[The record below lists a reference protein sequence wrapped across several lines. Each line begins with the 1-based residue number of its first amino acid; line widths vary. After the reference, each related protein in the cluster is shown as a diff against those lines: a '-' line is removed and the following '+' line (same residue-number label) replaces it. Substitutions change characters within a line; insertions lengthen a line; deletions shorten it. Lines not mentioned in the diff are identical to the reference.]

1 MTHPNSLPSADL
13 RAFGLSSDRPRS
25 LTPVASTVA
34 SAVGGADHLT
44 LDGIS
49 KSFPDRRVLTDVS
62 CTVASGE
69 RACLIGENGT
79 GKSTLLRIVAGL
91 DDDHGGRVTVPG
103 SVGLFHQQPPFALDL
118 TVQEVLD
125 EATAPVRA
133 VAEEVVRLAEAL
145 ATSADAGNNVNL
157 SGAADTGDPA
167 DTASP
172 FDAATAYDRA
182 LAEAVRTQAW
192 DVDQQVDRL
201 VDGLDLARIPRT
213 RLASSLSGGQLSR
226 LALAW
231 LLLRRPDTLL
241 LDEPTNHLD
250 ARGTALLV
258 DLLRDWS
265 GPVLIASHDRAFLDD
280 VATTVLDLDPA
291 PQLHRDVPGASDAG
305 STGSGF
311 GLIRYG
317 GRYTDYLLHRIEERE
332 RWERRYRDEQAE
344 LKRLRRQVQ
353 DNHTVGNAD
362 RPPPTEG
369 KMAQKFYADRNAKVV
384 SRRVNEAATA
394 LARLEESQVRR
405 PPAVVSF
412 GGLAAAAPS
421 RAAGNGTFR
430 GVSNGVSGG
439 DYHSTSLETVR
450 GPNTGRRASNAG
462 PVLVA
467 TEVALAGRL
476 APVSV
481 HLGARSRLLI
491 TGPNGAGKSTL
502 LRILAKDLMPD
513 AGSVTTIG
521 RLTVGLLGQDAEHLT
536 EAERENEDSTVA
548 ESYRRAV
555 GDTTA
560 QRVPLGAF
568 GLIAGRD
575 EQRRVRDLSVGQR
588 RRLDLA
594 VLLADPPDVLLLDE
608 PTNHFSLLLSTQ
620 LEASIPAYPGAVVV
634 ASHDR
639 WLRAGW
645 QGEQLDLGPSS

>member
-1 MTHPNSLPSADL
+1 MTHPHSLPSADL
-13 RAFGLSSDRPRS
+13 RSSGLPSDRRRA
-25 LTPVASTVA
+25 LTPVASA
-34 SAVGGADHLT
+34 LSGADHLT
-44 LDGIS
+44 LDGVS
-49 KSFPDRRVLTDVS
+49 KSFPDRRVLTEVS

-79 GKSTLLRIVAGL
+79 GKSTLLRIIAGL
-91 DDDHGGRVTVPG
+91 DDDHGGRVAVPG

-133 VAEEVVRLAEAL
+133 VAEEVARLATAL
-145 ATSADAGNNVNL
+145 AGHARPSTTPAPAPGTHGTNAERPDA
-157 SGAADTGDPA
+157 APA
-167 DTASP
+167 DV
-172 FDAATAYDRA
+172 ATAYDRA
-182 LAEAVRTQAW
+182 LAQATRTHAW
-192 DVDQQVDRL
+192 EVDRE
-201 VDGLDLARIPRT
+201 VDRIVEGLDLARIPRT
-213 RLASSLSGGQLSR
+213 RPAASLSGGQLSR

-258 DLLRDWS
+258 DLLQGWA
-265 GPVLIASHDRAFLDD
+265 GPVLIASHDRAFLDE
-280 VATTVLDLDPA
+280 VATTLLDLDPA
-291 PQLHRDVPGASDAG
+291 PQLHRDVPGVSDAG
-305 STGSGF
+305 STGSGV
-311 GLIRYG
+311 GLTRYG
-317 GRYTDYLLHRIEERE
+317 GRYTDYLLHRIGERE

-344 LKRLRRQVQ
+344 LKRMRRQVK
-353 DNHTVGNAD
+353 DHHTVGNAD

-369 KMAQKFYADRNAKVV
+369 KMAQKFYADRNAKVI
-384 SRRVNEAATA
+384 SRRVHEAAMA
-394 LARLEESQVRR
+394 LARLEESQVSR

-412 GGLAAAAPS
+412 VGLAAAAPS
-421 RAAGNGTFR
+421 RAVGSGSFSDVTG
-430 GVSNGVSGG
+430 GVAGG
-439 DYHSTSLETVR
+439 DHRSAAHGQR
-450 GPNTGRRASNAG
+450 TGRPASGAG

-467 TEVALAGRL
+467 TEVAVTGRL
-476 APVSV
+476 APVSL

-491 TGPNGAGKSTL
+491 TGPNGSGKSTL
-502 LRILAKDLMPD
+502 LRLLAEDLRPD
-513 AGSVTTIG
+513 AGSVTTTG
-521 RLTVGLLGQDAEHLT
+521 RLTIGLLGQDAEHLA
-536 EAERENEDSTVA
+536 EAEQGRQEATVA

-555 GDTTA
+555 GDATA
-560 QRVPLGAF
+560 QRVPLGTF

-620 LEASIPAYPGAVVV
+620 LEASIPSYPGAVVV

-639 WLRAGW
+639 WLGAGW
-645 QGEQLDLGPSS
+645 QGEQLELTPAAGN

>member
-1 MTHPNSLPSADL
+1 MTYPNSLPSADL
-13 RAFGLSSDRPRS
+13 RSSGLSSDRRWS
-25 LTPVASTVA
+25 LKPVS
-34 SAVGGADHLT
+34 SALGGADHLT
-44 LDGIS
+44 LDGVS

-79 GKSTLLRIVAGL
+79 GKSTLLRIIAGL

-103 SVGLFHQQPPFALDL
+103 SVGLFHQQPSFALNL
-118 TVQEVLD
+118 TVQEVLE

-133 VAEEVVRLAEAL
+133 VAEEVARLAEAL
-145 ATSADAGNNVNL
+145 AESADAAHTGNP
-157 SGAADTGDPA
+157 T

-172 FDAATAYDRA
+172 SEVATAYDRA

-213 RLASSLSGGQLSR
+213 RPASDLSGGQLSR
-226 LALAW
+226 LALSW

-241 LDEPTNHLD
+241 LDEPTNHLGD
-250 ARGTALLV
+250 LGTALLV
-258 DLLRDWS
+258 DLLQGWI

-280 VATTVLDLDPA
+280 VGTTLLDLDPV

-311 GLIRYG
+311 GLTRYG
-317 GRYTDYLLHRIEERE
+317 GRYTDYLLHRIGERE

-344 LKRLRRQVQ
+344 LKRLRRQVK
-353 DNHTVGNAD
+353 DNHAVGNAD

-384 SRRVNEAATA
+384 SRRVNEAATV

-412 GGLAAAAPS
+412 GGLAAAAP
-421 RAAGNGTFR
+421 RVAGNGAFS
-430 GVSNGVSGG
+430 GLAGGASGG
-439 DYHSTSLETVR
+439 DHRSAVR
-450 GPNTGRRASNAG
+450 GQGTGRPASDAG

-467 TEVALAGRL
+467 TEVALTGRL

-502 LRILAKDLMPD
+502 LRILAEDLMPD
-513 AGSVTTIG
+513 AGSVTTVG
-521 RLTVGLLGQDAEHLT
+521 RLTVGLLGQDADHLT
-536 EAERENEDSTVA
+536 EAERGSEDATVA

-555 GDTTA
+555 GDATA
-560 QRVPLGAF
+560 QRVPLGTF

-620 LEASIPAYPGAVVV
+620 LEASIPGYPGAVVV

-645 QGEQLDLGPSS
+645 QGERLELEPPDLP

>member
-1 MTHPNSLPSADL
+1 M
-13 RAFGLSSDRPRS
+13 
-25 LTPVASTVA
+25 
-34 SAVGGADHLT
+34 
-44 LDGIS
+44 
-49 KSFPDRRVLTDVS
+49 
-62 CTVASGE
+62 ASGE

-79 GKSTLLRIVAGL
+79 GKSTLLRIIAGL
-91 DDDHGGRVTVPG
+91 DDDPAGRVTVPG
-103 SVGLFHQQPPFALDL
+103 SVGLFHQQPPFVLDL

-133 VAEEVVRLAEAL
+133 VAEEVARLAEAL
-145 ATSADAGNNVNL
+145 ADSAASPGTTPARAPGAHGTTAVRSDA
-157 SGAADTGDPA
+157 APT

-172 FDAATAYDRA
+172 SEVATAYDRA

-201 VDGLDLARIPRT
+201 VDGLDLAHIPRT
-213 RLASSLSGGQLSR
+213 RPASSLSGGQLSR

-258 DLLRDWS
+258 DLLQGWT

-280 VATTVLDLDPA
+280 VATTLLDLDLA

-305 STGSGF
+305 SMGSGF
-311 GLIRYG
+311 GLTRYG
-317 GRYTDYLLHRIEERE
+317 GRYTDYLLHRIGERE

-344 LKRLRRQVQ
+344 LKRLRRQVK

-421 RAAGNGTFR
+421 RAAGNGALS
-430 GVSNGVSGG
+430 GASSGAAGG
-439 DYHSTSLETVR
+439 DHRPTAR
-450 GPNTGRRASNAG
+450 GQGTGRPASDAG

-502 LRILAKDLMPD
+502 LRILAGDLMPD
-513 AGSVTTIG
+513 AGSVTTSG
-521 RLTVGLLGQDAEHLT
+521 RVTIGLLGQDADHLPV
-536 EAERENEDSTVA
+536 EGPAREDLTVA
-548 ESYRRAV
+548 EAYRSALGHGRAE
-555 GDTTA
+555 
-560 QRVPLGAF
+560 RVPLGTF

-620 LEASIPAYPGAVVV
+620 LEASIQDYPGAVVV

-639 WLRAGW
+639 WLAAGW
-645 QGEQLDLGPSS
+645 TGERLELTPGAGH

>member
-1 MTHPNSLPSADL
+1 MTHPHSMPSADL
-13 RAFGLSSDRPRS
+13 RSSGQSLDRRRA
-25 LTPVASTVA
+25 LTPVASA
-34 SAVGGADHLT
+34 LGGVDHLT
-44 LDGIS
+44 LDGVS

-79 GKSTLLRIVAGL
+79 GKSTLLRIIAGL

-133 VAEEVVRLAEAL
+133 VAEQVARLAEAL
-145 ATSADAGNNVNL
+145 ADSASPGTTPARAPGAHGTTAVRSDA
-157 SGAADTGDPA
+157 APT

-172 FDAATAYDRA
+172 SEVATAYDRA
-182 LAEAVRTQAW
+182 LAEAARTQAW

-213 RLASSLSGGQLSR
+213 RPASSLSGGQLSR

-258 DLLRDWS
+258 DLLAGWS

-280 VATTVLDLDPA
+280 VATTLLDLDPA
-291 PQLHRDVPGASDAG
+291 PQLHRDVPGAADAG
-305 STGSGF
+305 GTGSGF
-311 GLIRYG
+311 GLTRYG
-317 GRYTDYLLHRIEERE
+317 GRYTDYLLHRIGERE

-344 LKRLRRQVQ
+344 LKRLRQQVK

-421 RAAGNGTFR
+421 SDA
-430 GVSNGVSGG
+430 VSGESSG
-439 DYHSTSLETVR
+439 DHLPTAR
-450 GPNTGRRASNAG
+450 GQGAGRPASDAG
-462 PVLVA
+462 PVLAA
-467 TEVALAGRL
+467 TEVALDGRL

-502 LRILAKDLMPD
+502 LRILAGDLTPD
-513 AGSVTTIG
+513 AGSVTTTG
-521 RLTVGLLGQDAEHLT
+521 RLTIGLLGQDAEHLT
-536 EAERENEDSTVA
+536 EAERRAEDATVA
-548 ESYRRAV
+548 ESYRQAV
-555 GDTTA
+555 GDATA
-560 QRVPLGAF
+560 QRVPLGTF

-575 EQRRVRDLSVGQR
+575 EHRRVRDLSVGQR

-594 VLLADPPDVLLLDE
+594 VLLTDPPDVLLLDE

-620 LEASIPAYPGAVVV
+620 LEASIPGYPGAVVV

-645 QGEQLDLGPSS
+645 KGQTLDLAPADPAR

>member
-1 MTHPNSLPSADL
+1 MTHPHSLPSADL
-13 RAFGLSSDRPRS
+13 RSSALPSDRRRA
-25 LTPVASTVA
+25 LTPVASA
-34 SAVGGADHLT
+34 LGGADHLT
-44 LDGIS
+44 LDGVS

-79 GKSTLLRIVAGL
+79 GKSTLLRIIAGL
-91 DDDHGGRVTVPG
+91 DDDHGGHVTVPG

-133 VAEEVVRLAEAL
+133 IAEEVARLAEAL
-145 ATSADAGNNVNL
+145 ADSASPGTTPAPAPGARRTSAVRSDA
-157 SGAADTGDPA
+157 ATADV
-167 DTASP
+167 
-172 FDAATAYDRA
+172 ATAYDRA

-192 DVDQQVDRL
+192 EVDQLVDRL

-213 RLASSLSGGQLSR
+213 RPASSLSGGQLSR

-258 DLLRDWS
+258 DLLQGWT

-280 VATTVLDLDPA
+280 VATTLLDLDPA
-291 PQLHRDVPGASDAG
+291 PQLHRDVPGDSDAG
-305 STGSGF
+305 GTGSGF
-311 GLIRYG
+311 GLTRYG
-317 GRYTDYLLHRIEERE
+317 GRYTDYLLHRIGERE
-332 RWERRYRDEQAE
+332 RWECRYRDEQAE
-344 LKRLRRQVQ
+344 LKRLRRQVK

-384 SRRVNEAATA
+384 SRRVNEADTA
-394 LARLEESQVRR
+394 LGRLEESQVRR

-421 RAAGNGTFR
+421 RVAGNGAFS
-430 GVSNGVSGG
+430 GVASGVSGG
-439 DYHSTSLETVR
+439 DHRSAAAAR
-450 GPNTGRRASNAG
+450 GQGAGRPASDMG
-462 PVLVA
+462 PVLVV

-502 LRILAKDLMPD
+502 LRILAEDLLPD
-513 AGSVTTIG
+513 AGSVTTTG

-536 EAERENEDSTVA
+536 EAERRVEDATVA
-548 ESYRRAV
+548 ESYRQAV
-555 GDTTA
+555 GNATA
-560 QRVPLGAF
+560 QKVPLGTF

-620 LEASIPAYPGAVVV
+620 LEASIPGYPGAVVV

-645 QGEQLDLGPSS
+645 KGQTLDLEPPDRT

>member
-1 MTHPNSLPSADL
+1 MTHPNSLLSADL
-13 RAFGLSSDRPRS
+13 RSSGLSSDRPQS
-25 LTPVASTVA
+25 LTPVASA
-34 SAVGGADHLT
+34 LGGADHLT
-44 LDGIS
+44 LDGVS

-125 EATAPVRA
+125 EATAPARA
-133 VAEEVVRLAEAL
+133 VAEEVVRLADAL
-145 ATSADAGNNVNL
+145 AAPT
-157 SGAADTGDPA
+157 DTV
-167 DTASP
+167 SP
-172 FDAATAYDRA
+172 SEVATAYDRA

-201 VDGLDLARIPRT
+201 VDGLDLGRIPRT
-213 RLASSLSGGQLSR
+213 RPASSLSGGQLSR

-250 ARGTALLV
+250 TRGTALLV
-258 DLLRDWS
+258 DLLQDWA

-280 VATTVLDLDPA
+280 AATTLLDLDPA
-291 PQLHRDVPGASDAG
+291 PQLHRDAPGASDAG
-305 STGSGF
+305 GAGSGF
-311 GLIRYG
+311 GLTRYG
-317 GRYTDYLLHRIEERE
+317 GRYTDYLLYRIGERE
-332 RWERRYRDEQAE
+332 WWERRYRDEQAE
-344 LKRLRRQVQ
+344 LKRLRRQVR

-412 GGLAAAAPS
+412 GGLAAAAASHP
-421 RAAGNGTFR
+421 AGNGALS
-430 GVSNGVSGG
+430 GAAGGASGG
-439 DYHSTSLETVR
+439 DHRSETR
-450 GPNTGRRASNAG
+450 GQGIIRPASDAG
-462 PVLVA
+462 SVLVA
-467 TEVALAGRL
+467 TEVALTGRL

-481 HLGARSRLLI
+481 HLGTRSRLLI

-502 LRILAKDLMPD
+502 LRILAEDLMPD
-513 AGSVTTIG
+513 AGSVTTTG
-521 RLTVGLLGQDAEHLT
+521 RLTVGLLGQDAEQLT
-536 EAERENEDSTVA
+536 TAEQGAEVEDVTVA

-555 GDTTA
+555 GDATA
-560 QRVPLGAF
+560 QRVPLGTF

-620 LEASIPAYPGAVVV
+620 LEASIPEYPGAVVV

-645 QGEQLDLGPSS
+645 QGERMDLEPPDRD

>member
-1 MTHPNSLPSADL
+1 MTRPHSLPSADL
-13 RAFGLSSDRPRS
+13 RSFGLSSDRRRA
-25 LTPVASTVA
+25 LIPVASA
-34 SAVGGADHLT
+34 LGGADHLT
-44 LDGIS
+44 LDGVS

-79 GKSTLLRIVAGL
+79 GKSTLLRIIAGL

-103 SVGLFHQQPPFALDL
+103 SVGLFHQQPPFALGL

-133 VAEEVVRLAEAL
+133 VAGEVTRLAEAL
-145 ATSADAGNNVNL
+145 A
-157 SGAADTGDPA
+157 DPA
-167 DTASP
+167 DAAHTGNPTDTATPSDTAIP
-172 FDAATAYDRA
+172 SEVATAYDRA
-182 LAEAVRTQAW
+182 LAEAVRTRAW
-192 DVDQQVDRL
+192 EVDQQVDRL
-201 VDGLDLARIPRT
+201 VGGLELARIPRT
-213 RLASSLSGGQLSR
+213 RPALSLSGGQLSR

-258 DLLRDWS
+258 DLLQGWA
-265 GPVLIASHDRAFLDD
+265 GPVLIASHDRAFLDE
-280 VATTVLDLDPA
+280 VATTLLDLDPA
-291 PQLHRDVPGASDAG
+291 AQLHRDVPGASDAG
-305 STGSGF
+305 NAGSGF
-311 GLIRYG
+311 GLTRYG
-317 GRYTDYLLHRIEERE
+317 GRYTDYLLHRIGERE

-344 LKRLRRQVQ
+344 LKRLRRQVK

-412 GGLAAAAPS
+412 GGLAAAA
-421 RAAGNGTFR
+421 
-430 GVSNGVSGG
+430 SG
-439 DYHSTSLETVR
+439 E
-450 GPNTGRRASNAG
+450 GPASGAG

-467 TEVALAGRL
+467 TEVALAARL

-481 HLGARSRLLI
+481 QLGARSRLLI
-491 TGPNGAGKSTL
+491 TGSNGAGKSTL
-502 LRILAKDLMPD
+502 LRILAEDLMPD

-536 EAERENEDSTVA
+536 EAERGAEDETAA
-548 ESYRRAV
+548 ESYRWAV
-555 GDTTA
+555 GDATA
-560 QRVPLGAF
+560 QRVALGTF

-620 LEASIPAYPGAVVV
+620 LEASIPGYPGAVVV

-645 QGEQLDLGPSS
+645 QGERLELTPPSATESHELPSPRAEQG